1 MSAGNLPGKWIDV
14 FYSYTPT
21 ERSVDYTLKN
31 PQDPFVKRE
40 LEKGKINATV
50 LL

>member
-1 MSAGNLPGKWIDV
+1 MF

-40 LEKGKINATV
+40 LKIGKINAIV
-50 LL
+50 PL